1 MFGLQSLDIVIGLI
15 FIYFVLSIICTAANE
30 IIARLFQLRANNLAE
45 GIQNLLSDPKIPNL
59 SEKFFEH
66 PLIQSLCRGTKKP
79 SYIPSKT
86 FALTFIDLVLKEKN
100 VNSRFLSDIRAAV
113 SALGQ
118 DSKIGRTMQIFLD
131 EAENDLQ
138 KLKASLETWFNEAMD
153 RVSGWYKQKVQVII
167 FVLGAFIVTFSNA
180 DTVQIVKTLSNDPA
194 LRQEFSK
201 QVQEFVKQQSA
212 PAPTPS
218 TQGAKEGQPAAPSKK
233 SPSTE
238 MTPTKDAVGGQLT
251 FQEGLNKLQE
261 MQVSGIPMGWKT
273 LPSNSKDWFS
283 KMVGLLLT
291 ALAVSL
297 GAPFW
302 FDLLNKVVSIRSVGA
317 SPEEKAMKVQKEGTS
332 K

>member
-1 MFGLQSLDIVIGLI
+1 MFGLQTLDIAIGLI

-30 IIARLFQLRANNLAE
+30 IIAGLFQLRANNLAE
-45 GIQNLLSDPKIPNL
+45 GIQNLLRDPRIPNL

-66 PLIQSLCRGTKKP
+66 PLIQSLSRGNKKP

-86 FALTFIDLVLKEKN
+86 FAFTFMDLVLKEKN
-100 VNSRFLSDIRAAV
+100 KSSAFLSDIRTAV
-113 SALGQ
+113 GSLGQ
-118 DSKIGRTMQIFLD
+118 DSKIGRTLQIFLD

-138 KLKASLETWFNEAMD
+138 KLKASLETWFNESMD
-153 RVSGWYKQKVQVII
+153 RVSGWYKRKVQVIV
-167 FVLGAFIVTFSNA
+167 FVLGAFIVALSNA
-180 DTVQIVKTLSNDPA
+180 DTIQIVKTLSNDPA

-212 PAPTPS
+212 PAPSLSAQFKKDGKTAPPPEKS
-218 TQGAKEGQPAAPSKK
+218 VSLEKEVSGRQ
-233 SPSTE
+233 
-238 MTPTKDAVGGQLT
+238 MTFD
-251 FQEGLNKLQE
+251 EGWKKLQE
-261 MQVSGIPMGWKT
+261 MEAFGIPLGWKT
-273 LPSNSKDWFS
+273 FSSERNDWFT
-283 KMVGLLLT
+283 KIIGLLLT

-317 SPEEKAMKVQKEGTS
+317 SPEEKALKVQKEGTS